1 MIFMTCVPPLIFYF
15 IGTERK
21 SVGWKCESGGK
32 RIGKLR
38 IIFAVLSRERERER
52 EKSGKTQ

>member
-52 EKSGKTQ
+52 EIR